1 MVFGGIVTSPRSSLS
16 TQQALELARVYLENA
31 CRAKDADIILVLCHD
46 TEVSLS
52 QAKRLAKHSDNQ
64 LERKRIGTVY
74 IQLGKVLHNQGHSKE
89 AQISYKKAEKLGYVQ
104 GFGSFI
110 YYTGLER
117 IGKEILIVIYLI
129 NHTTLQSKCSGS

>member
-1 MVFGGIVTSPRSSLS
+1 MCNLLRIAIIPRFVQHRRAKEQQKNRKQTMVFGGIVTSPRGSLS

-52 QAKRLAKHSDNQ
+52 QAKRSAKHTDDQ

-74 IQLGKVLHNQGHSKE
+74 IQLGKVLYSQGHSKE
-89 AQISYKKAEKLGYVQ
+89 AQTSYKKAEKLGCVK
-104 GFGSFI
+104 FDRFI
-110 YYTGLER
+110 YP
-117 IGKEILIVIYLI
+117 
-129 NHTTLQSKCSGS
+129 